1 MQARIVRLEMA
12 KQQLL
17 YIAILLCGIF
27 IGSVSQVLLK
37 KASMKNY
44 ASTVM
49 EYINPQV
56 IFAYLLF
63 WGTTLISVI
72 AYKEIPLSL
81 GAVLET
87 SSYLYITIFGVVIF
101 KERLNYKK
109 ILALSLIVSGSII
122 YTLFG

>member
-49 EYINPQV
+49 EYKSASHI
-56 IFAYLLF
+56 AYLLF